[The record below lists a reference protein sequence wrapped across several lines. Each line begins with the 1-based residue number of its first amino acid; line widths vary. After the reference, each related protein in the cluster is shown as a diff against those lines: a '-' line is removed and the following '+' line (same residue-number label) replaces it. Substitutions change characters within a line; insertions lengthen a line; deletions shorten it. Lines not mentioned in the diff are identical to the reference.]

1 MTTTISLDQAG
12 ASLAALSALATAAF
26 GLLDASK
33 AFSGGISNIG
43 LNHIKRAMTR
53 FEGTLNQ
60 ALGAG
65 EWWVLIRANWING
78 MAKTEQKAVARSLV
92 KLGLTPATA
101 AGLAAALG
109 LDTAKLTAVAVKL
122 ANGTS
127 LTEQELNL
135 LGRLSAVLD
144 ARLDAGF
151 EMAEQQYRNVSRM
164 LAGVL
169 CIALSIAAR
178 AIWDVSGE
186 SPPPWWVAVA
196 VGVLAVRRFAQAHGA
211 GVFLVLAH
219 DEVLDFRAAS
229 HRDDEQAGG

>member
-78 MAKTEQKAVARSLV
+78 MAKT
-92 KLGLTPATA
+92 
-101 AGLAAALG
+101 
-109 LDTAKLTAVAVKL
+109 
-122 ANGTS
+122 
-127 LTEQELNL
+127 
-135 LGRLSAVLD
+135 
-144 ARLDAGF
+144 
-151 EMAEQQYRNVSRM
+151 
-164 LAGVL
+164 
-169 CIALSIAAR
+169 
-178 AIWDVSGE
+178 
-186 SPPPWWVAVA
+186 
-196 VGVLAVRRFAQAHGA
+196 
-211 GVFLVLAH
+211 
-219 DEVLDFRAAS
+219 
-229 HRDDEQAGG
+229 